1 MRIAID
7 ARAPNIGGIRSYATD
22 LLEHLVPLLRHHELH
37 IFYDKNQGTGY
48 YPNVIENTVPSLH
61 PVYWALWSHT
71 FLPAYLKRHRINL
84 FHSLKHPVALLST
97 CKKVS
102 TIHDASFFVVP
113 DHGSRYETLY
123 WRTMLR
129 WAAYNSDVVLTLS
142 HSAKVA
148 LLPCL
153 NIPEW
158 RIEVA
163 YPGCHPRFSQPH
175 AGVEERRII
184 RDKYRLPERFF
195 FWLGVMAPNKNLPF
209 LIRAFARAG
218 RETLIRQHLV
228 LAGPQNQHMKE
239 LLEVV
244 AAESLQERVHFLGI
258 IPEDDLPVLYQI
270 ADALVFP
277 STHEGF
283 GLPIVEAMACGTPV
297 ITSNAASCPE
307 VVGNAGLVVDPVD
320 SAGLAQA
327 LAEIA
332 SDHELR
338 QQLIAKGLQRAQR
351 FSYSQTAQKIFEI
364 YQKLLGSAG
373 TDQRSVDEMI

>member
-1 MRIAID
+1 
-7 ARAPNIGGIRSYATD
+7 
-22 LLEHLVPLLRHHELH
+22 
-37 IFYDKNQGTGY
+37 
-48 YPNVIENTVPSLH
+48 
-61 PVYWALWSHT
+61 
-71 FLPAYLKRHRINL
+71 
-84 FHSLKHPVALLST
+84 
-97 CKKVS
+97 
-102 TIHDASFFVVP
+102 
-113 DHGSRYETLY
+113 
-123 WRTMLR
+123 
-129 WAAYNSDVVLTLS
+129 
-142 HSAKVA
+142 
-148 LLPCL
+148 
-153 NIPEW
+153 
-158 RIEVA
+158 
-163 YPGCHPRFSQPH
+163 
-175 AGVEERRII
+175 
-184 RDKYRLPERFF
+184 
-195 FWLGVMAPNKNLPF
+195 MAPNKNLPF